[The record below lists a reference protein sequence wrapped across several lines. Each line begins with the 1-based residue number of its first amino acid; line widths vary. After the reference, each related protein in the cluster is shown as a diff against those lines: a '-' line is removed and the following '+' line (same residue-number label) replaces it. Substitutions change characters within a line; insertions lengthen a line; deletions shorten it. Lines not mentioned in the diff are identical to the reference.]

1 MCAILMYR
9 HMKARDQCQLPSSSI
24 THILIFWHPVF
35 FNWTRGLLTQ
45 LDWPMNSTCFCPCI
59 SGFINVCHHIGIS
72 IQVSGIQ
79 THVLTHTHTH
89 SRYLSNQVP
98 APPCLGVLYCIIPQ
112 QPWLYSDGLT
122 SHTLCMRFMY
132 VCSYIWAGYAQ
143 ESTCLC
149 MYIRMQWL
157 WVLLRSGW
165 DGAHLAMWGLGYNHQ
180 MA

>member
-1 MCAILMYR
+1 MPA
-9 HMKARDQCQLPSSSI
+9 S
-24 THILIFWHPVF
+24 FF
-35 FNWTRGLLTQ
+35 FNYSHPYILAPGFFQLNQGLIDSTWLANEFHLFLSLYLWVYKCMSPYRYFYTG
-45 LDWPMNSTCFCPCI
+45 LRDPNSRP
-59 SGFINVCHHIGIS
+59 H
-72 IQVSGIQ
+72 
-79 THVLTHTHTH
+79 THTHTH